1 MPLIARWP
9 GQIVAGKVH
18 HSPTV
23 MMDVFATALAAANVP
38 VPADRTIDGRNLL
51 PHWAGTAPAPHD
63 VICGQHGERLATVR
77 DARWKLHL
85 IAAKENVA
93 RPTAT
98 KWVDPCGPDGVTILV
113 PYEQSTPADYP
124 GVSTGE
130 APVALLLFDLEHD
143 PAEQHNVAAD
153 QPEIVARLRQ
163 NATAMQVE
171 RAKSRSAP

>member
-1 MPLIARWP
+1 MP
-9 GQIVAGKVH
+9 
-18 HSPTV
+18 
-23 MMDVFATALAAANVP
+23 
-38 VPADRTIDGRNLL
+38 
-51 PHWAGTAPAPHD
+51 
-63 VICGQHGERLATVR
+63 
-77 DARWKLHL
+77 
-85 IAAKENVA
+85 

-98 KWVDPCGPDGVTILV
+98 KWVDPRGPDGVTILA

-130 APVALLLFDLEHD
+130 DPVALILFDLEHD

-163 NATAMQVE
+163 AAAAMQVE